1 MFTAI
6 SKRKKNNRLPMS
18 KGVTKALAPYREII
32 KKGNDWIE
40 DEYDN
45 GHIKDIY
52 IESFDKLNLHAIFI
66 EHKNSRGIFLECHGY
81 RSTASRDLYASCYE
95 YYDMGYS
102 LLITDN
108 RACNLSEGKYITF
121 GIHESMDIHS
131 WIEYLNREFPGK
143 DIILAGISMG
153 ASSIL
158 MSLRNTAE
166 NTSIRCAIA
175 DSGYI
180 SPYEEVLYCIK
191 HYFRLNG
198 RAFIDMIDV
207 WCKLFAGFSLKEN
220 DTVSSLKEVKIPI
233 LFIHGL
239 ADEFVPPVNS
249 EENYRRYDGIKQ
261 LELFENA
268 DHGMSYLIDPERY
281 IESVRSILSEQ

>member
-1 MFTAI
+1 
-6 SKRKKNNRLPMS
+6 MS
-18 KGVTKALAPYREII
+18 KAVAKALEPYQEII
-32 KKGNDWIE
+32 KKGNDWIS
-40 DEYDN
+40 DKYNDRL
-45 GHIKDIY
+45 IRDIY
-52 IESFDKLNLHAIFI
+52 IESFDKLKLHAIFI
-66 EHKNSRGIFLECHGY
+66 EKKNSNGIILECHGY
-81 RSTASRDLYASCYE
+81 RSSASRDLYASCHE

-102 LLITDN
+102 LLIPDN
-108 RACNLSEGKYITF
+108 RACNLSEGQYITF
-121 GIHESMDIHS
+121 GIYESRDIHS
-131 WIEYLNREFPGK
+131 WIEYINREFPEM

-153 ASSIL
+153 ASSVL
-158 MSLRNTAE
+158 MSLKD
-166 NTSIRCAIA
+166 TSEDMNIKCAIA

-191 HYFRLNG
+191 HYFHING
-198 RAFIDMIDV
+198 KAFIGMINV

-239 ADEFVPPVNS
+239 ADEFVPPLNS
-249 EENYRRYDGIKQ
+249 EENYKKYNGIKL

-281 IESVRSILSEQ
+281 IISIRSILSE